1 MMQTVSSDVDRE
13 VLLAE
18 LDLHKE
24 EFSALRTE
32 ILQWLE
38 TERLYLNMSLVAIG
52 AALGVAPYILEQ
64 RAFISLLLFPVVFH
78 VLLWEM
84 LSSKMIVGHL
94 SSYLV
99 DHLIP
104 RVNAILDELGD
115 DRKGTIVFGWEVQ
128 VKTSPLKTADWVMA
142 SLAPTRHWV
151 PILAVATLIIF
162 YIIVTNSYG
171 HSPSVIEIL
180 LIVVNLL
187 FLILAAMRNVTGARS
202 AVRETRRLLQQDAG
216 KEQDRERKNLK
227 PSNENK
233 RSA

>member
-1 MMQTVSSDVDRE
+1 MVQTSSDVGRE

-32 ILQWLE
+32 ILQWLD

-52 AALGVAPYILEQ
+52 AALGVAPYVLEQ

-84 LSSKMIVGHL
+84 LSSMRTVSHL

-115 DRKGTIVFGWEVQ
+115 DRKGTTVFGWEVE
-128 VKTSPLKTADWVMA
+128 VRTRPLKTVDWVLA

-151 PILAVATLIIF
+151 PILAVAALVIS
-162 YIIVTNSYG
+162 YIIVTSSYG
-171 HSPSVIEIL
+171 HSPSVVEIL
-180 LIVVNLL
+180 LIAVNLL
-187 FLILAAMRNVTGARS
+187 FLILAAMRNVAAARS
-202 AVRETRRLLQQDAG
+202 AVRETRRLLQRDAG
-216 KEQDRERKNLK
+216 KEQRR
-227 PSNENK
+227 ENK